1 MKKFK
6 VIYHVGKETVTN
18 IIDADDMDDAVLGAG
33 LGDYIRVDRGA
44 GYAIL
49 IPEYAITTV
58 TVEEEP
64 EE

>member
-1 MKKFK
+1 MKRFM
-6 VIYHVGKETVTN
+6 VIYHVGKETVTS

-33 LGDYIRVDRGA
+33 LGDYVRVDRGA

-49 IPEYAITTV
+49 IHTHAITAV

-64 EE
+64 EA